1 MVINQTS
8 QHKAKIYNQCT
19 YTLIIIK
26 KIHNYIKKFLSLK
39 YKNFFVPLNIRMIN
53 LSFGELRLIA
63 QMNTNLSDCENK
75 SIEDLIKV
83 LSKPKSE
90 RKPEERP

>member
-1 MVINQTS
+1 
-8 QHKAKIYNQCT
+8 
-19 YTLIIIK
+19 
-26 KIHNYIKKFLSLK
+26 
-39 YKNFFVPLNIRMIN
+39 MIN

>member
-1 MVINQTS
+1 
-8 QHKAKIYNQCT
+8 
-19 YTLIIIK
+19 
-26 KIHNYIKKFLSLK
+26 
-39 YKNFFVPLNIRMIN
+39 MIN
-53 LSFGELRLIA
+53 LSFGELILISK
-63 QMNTNLSDCENK
+63 MKKNLSDCENK

>member
-1 MVINQTS
+1 
-8 QHKAKIYNQCT
+8 
-19 YTLIIIK
+19 
-26 KIHNYIKKFLSLK
+26 
-39 YKNFFVPLNIRMIN
+39 MIN
-53 LSFGELRLIA
+53 LSYDELTVIA

-90 RKPEERP
+90 RKPEARP

>member
-1 MVINQTS
+1 
-8 QHKAKIYNQCT
+8 
-19 YTLIIIK
+19 
-26 KIHNYIKKFLSLK
+26 
-39 YKNFFVPLNIRMIN
+39 MIN
-53 LSFGELRLIA
+53 LSLVELLLLA
-63 QMNTNLSDCENK
+63 QMNKNLSDCENK